1 MHIAATATTRRYD
14 PLRADFTQSGTL
26 GDGGGGVVAAGGLG
40 RAGARVPPV
49 CWVAVLEGL
58 AGTAGA
64 GAAAPTGASL
74 GGF

>member
-1 MHIAATATTRRYD
+1 
-14 PLRADFTQSGTL
+14 
-26 GDGGGGVVAAGGLG
+26 VAAGGLG
-40 RAGARVPPV
+40 RLGARLPPV

-58 AGTAGA
+58 AGAAGA